1 LVYSKI
7 DSGLY
12 GFFCKLFRSENDFLI
27 VSKPFNTFWHLNP
40 CLFDH
45 ENSKVHRHCLDKWY
59 ELTLR
64 LHIHQT
70 VDKRIQDIIDK
81 ERKKW
86 RAIIHKIMDV
96 VFFLSKQNLSFVAIV
111 KSLTQKNKVKAFMKL

>member
-1 LVYSKI
+1 MQDYMASFASYFDWK
-7 DSGLY
+7 
-12 GFFCKLFRSENDFLI
+12 NDFLF

-45 ENSKVHRHCLDKWY
+45 EDSKVHRLYFDKWY

-70 VDKRIQDIIDK
+70 IDKGIHDIMDK

-86 RAIIHKIMDV
+86 RVIIRKIMGV
-96 VFFLSKQNLSFVAIV
+96 IFFLSKQNLFFEAIV
-111 KSLTQKNKVKAFMKL
+111 KSLTQKNKVTTFLKL